1 MKMDTENKK
10 YNMLMD
16 MLRKSKPDMGD
27 PEILSEKILN
37 RIRDRKRKV
46 ISLEIIVDY
55 LFGWI
60 YIGWVRKSLVIASL
74 FIVIVFVYQQT
85 VILKKVNDLSEQIVV
100 TGDETFAPSK
110 NDLDMTLLL
119 YKFSGRTIPSG
130 NVNIP
135 EQQLEQLIESYNELK
150 ERYEDLLKLIEDDP
164 ELKEYIEKS
173 LDSKNRESNL

>member
-1 MKMDTENKK
+1 MDTENKK
-10 YNMLMD
+10 YNMLMN

-27 PEILSEKILN
+27 PEILSEKVLN
-37 RIRDRKRKV
+37 RIRDRKRNV
-46 ISLEIIVDY
+46 ISKEIIVDY

-74 FIVIVFVYQQT
+74 IIVIVFVYQQT

-100 TGDETFAPSK
+100 TVDETFAPSK

-119 YKFSGRTIPSG
+119 YKFSGHKIPSG

-173 LDSKNRESNL
+173 LDNKNRESNL

>member
-1 MKMDTENKK
+1 MDTENKK
-10 YNMLMD
+10 YNMLMN
-16 MLRKSKPDMGD
+16 MLRKSKPDIGD
-27 PEILSEKILN
+27 PEILSEKALN

-46 ISLEIIVDY
+46 ISKEIIVDY

-74 FIVIVFVYQQT
+74 IIVIVFVYQQS

-119 YKFSGRTIPSG
+119 YKFSGHTIPSG

-135 EQQLEQLIESYNELK
+135 ERQLEQLIESYNELK

-173 LDSKNRESNL
+173 LDNKNRESNL

>member
-1 MKMDTENKK
+1 
-10 YNMLMD
+10 MD

-164 ELKEYIEKS
+164 ELKEYIEK
-173 LDSKNRESNL
+173 L